1 MSPSSVQDSPSSSIS
16 AELPPTSTSGHG
28 TAVRRASETSRID
41 LHDVSV
47 GQIFQCL
54 DEALGDRLLPCGRPG
69 HRPADIDG
77 RLMQN
82 ACHLHEA
89 GIDTPEKVKEF
100 LQRCW
105 HHDAA
110 LAMTAGS
117 IASNIGYEVGMT
129 AGAYGYVDQLPKE
142 VLGNPP
148 LLGIVLGLAVSVTD
162 VLCNVIGGG
171 AIQARTY
178 NPRCSIEDLPASYP
192 PIDTSKRFIDDLLR
206 ATTANVIKN
215 TARIVSPAVQYGVER
230 ALNNAPSQMGLIN
243 TSIHNQLDLQ
253 IDGGGAFISNAYAEF
268 KKLDPGPLYT
278 ERLLLRGNLDSIIA
292 KSKDSWA
299 SASLGAAK
307 GALGGLKSS
316 VTSPVPAAI
325 AGTITAFIGM
335 LFSGYQGI
343 EQNGRNQFA
352 AQHNGSTLV
361 DGVDMLEGNMHVL
374 TAVQKRSFST
384 AVMGLMTGTI
394 PIVAYATATRVQPL
408 VDNLFDK
415 LSTRLANW
423 SAGGARGASSP
434 PPSPTS
440 SGSQSDHS
448 VQGVAIPLH
457 TVRHLTED
465 SGLITPA
472 SSRHEFHRT

>member
-1 MSPSSVQDSPSSSIS
+1 MSPSSIPDHPSSPASTDPHPAS
-16 AELPPTSTSGHG
+16 ASGHS
-28 TAVRRASETSRID
+28 TPVRRASETTIVD
-41 LHDVSV
+41 LRDVSI
-47 GQIFQCL
+47 GQVFQCL
-54 DEALGDRLLPCGRPG
+54 DLALGDRLLPCGRPG

-89 GIDTPEKVKEF
+89 GIDSPEKVQEF
-100 LQRCW
+100 LQGCW
-105 HHDAA
+105 QHDAA

-129 AGAYGYVDQLPKE
+129 SGAYGYVDKLPKE

-162 VLCNVIGGG
+162 VLCNVLGGG
-171 AIQARTY
+171 AVQARTY
-178 NPRCSIEDLPASYP
+178 NLRCSMEDLPASYP

-215 TARIVSPAVQYGVER
+215 SARMVSPVVQYGIER
-230 ALNNAPSQMGLIN
+230 ALGTAPSQMGLIHKS
-243 TSIHNQLDLQ
+243 THDQLDLQ
-253 IDGGGAFISNAYAEF
+253 IDGLGGFISNAFSEF

-278 ERLLLRGNLDSIIA
+278 ERLLLRGNLDAVIA

-307 GALGGLKSS
+307 GALGGLKST

-335 LFSGYQGI
+335 LFAGYQGI

-352 AQHNGSTLV
+352 AQHNGSTMV
-361 DGVDMLEGNMHVL
+361 DGVDMLKDNMHVL
-374 TAVQKRSFST
+374 TAVEKRSFST
-384 AVMGLMTGTI
+384 AAMGLMTGTI
-394 PIVAYATATRVQPL
+394 PMVAYATATRVQPL

-415 LSTRLANW
+415 LSTRLAQW
-423 SAGGARGASSP
+423 SAGGAAHALVAPSSP
-434 PPSPTS
+434 SPSES
-440 SGSQSDHS
+440 LSGSS
-448 VQGVAIPLH
+448 VHGAAMPLR
-457 TVRHLTED
+457 TVRHMAEG
-465 SGLITPA
+465 SELITPA
-472 SSRHEFHRT
+472 SSHHESPRT